1 MSETPVIDQITAH
14 LQKYGWQ
21 KFQAVPEIGEAEGV
35 VMTGWSMN
43 PGDPASET
51 HALAI
56 DPIVE
61 KNALQFRARN
71 VLKAPPDSTAAD
83 RLSGLL
89 LAMSALNY
97 KLIIGN
103 WAYDPRDG
111 EVLFRFG
118 LPLHTKILSYE
129 DFEHCLNVII
139 AAVEVDGA
147 KLKEVIAGTK
157 TGHEVAV
164 EEGLGIGQSPS

>member
-14 LQKYGWQ
+14 LQKFGWQ
-21 KFQAVPEIGEAEGV
+21 KYQALPELGEQEGV
-35 VMTGWSMN
+35 VMTGWSV
-43 PGDPASET
+43 DPASGN
-51 HALAI
+51 HVLAI

-71 VLKAPPDSTAAD
+71 VLSAPPDSTSAD

-97 KLIIGN
+97 KLIIGS
-103 WAYDPRDG
+103 WGYDPRDG

-118 LPLHTKILSYE
+118 LPLHTKSLSYE
-129 DFEHCLNVII
+129 DFEHCLNVVI

-147 KLKEVIAGTK
+147 KLKEVVNGTK
-157 TGHEVAV
+157 TGHEVAT
-164 EEGLGIGQSPS
+164 EEGLGIGQAIS